1 MIILALLQVPP
12 LTEPHKQKED
22 EEHDPHEYAR
32 RLKTNMMQIRQAVN
46 PVVLLPDLLQAGVLS
61 KWEGHLLRQSQGQPD
76 NAWTVVMAA
85 VLQRG
90 QTAYKAFG
98 AALLQHGYG
107 TVFDTIQGTQ
117 VLCFTHLPSSRGGE
131 RDTCTLLYS
140 PA

>member
-46 PVVLLPDLLQAGVLS
+46 PLVLLPDLLQAGVLS
-61 KWEGHLLRQSQGQPD
+61 EWEGHLLRQSQGQPD

-98 AALLQHGYG
+98 AALLQHGYS

-131 RDTCTLLYS
+131 RDTG
-140 PA
+140 A